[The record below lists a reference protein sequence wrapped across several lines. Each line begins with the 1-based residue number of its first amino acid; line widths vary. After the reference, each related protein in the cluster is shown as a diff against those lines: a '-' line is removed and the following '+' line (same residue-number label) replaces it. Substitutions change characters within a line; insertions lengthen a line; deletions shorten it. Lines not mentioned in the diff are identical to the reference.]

1 MAIAVDSNTISV
13 FRTGTRKKQVYM
25 SPADTTRLSVL
36 FDKLWASGSTI
47 TVTWDVLPAGNSDIT
62 ISSETTTG
70 LGTECYIT
78 TIDSEN
84 IRSIVE
90 CKAVNSGG
98 ETASTS
104 FTVYSTQT

>member
-1 MAIAVDSNTISV
+1 
-13 FRTGTRKKQVYM
+13 M
-25 SPADTTRLSVL
+25 SSTDTTRLSAF
-36 FDKLWASGSTI
+36 FDKLWPSTSTM

-62 ISSETTTG
+62 IASEVTT
-70 LGTECYIT
+70 LLASECYIT
-78 TIDSEN
+78 TIDSDN

-104 FTVYSTQT
+104 FSVYSTQT

>member
-1 MAIAVDSNTISV
+1 MAIAYDSNSITV
-13 FRTGTRKKQVYM
+13 YRTGTRKKQIYL
-25 SPADTTRLSVL
+25 SPADTTRLSVF
-36 FDKLWASGSTI
+36 FDLWATGSTM
-47 TVTWDVLPAGNSDIT
+47 TVTWDVLPTGNTDIT
-62 ISSETTTG
+62 IASETTTL

-90 CKAVNSGG
+90 CKAVNSAG

-104 FTVYSTQT
+104 FSVYSTQT

>member
-1 MAIAVDSNTISV
+1 MAIAYDSNSITV
-13 FRTGTRKKQVYM
+13 FRTGTRKKQVYL
-25 SPADTTRLSVL
+25 SPTDTTRLSAF
-36 FDKLWASGSTI
+36 FDKLWTAGTTI
-47 TVTWDVLPAGNSDIT
+47 TVTWDVLPAGNNDIT
-62 ISSETTTG
+62 IASETTTD

-78 TIDSEN
+78 TIDAEN

-104 FTVYSTQT
+104 FAVYCTQG